1 MFVCSFNFT
10 HFSFLI
16 FSIYLLTIL
25 VVATVSNAQTLERQT
40 CITTRSSVD
49 VDMTGANAVIGGL
62 FEMRR
67 SILGGYAC
75 GEPHKGMDYFIINII
90 IIIQNEK

>member
-1 MFVCSFNFT
+1 M
-10 HFSFLI
+10 
-16 FSIYLLTIL
+16 LTIL

-49 VDMTGANAVIGGL
+49 VEMAGASAVIGGL

-67 SILGGYAC
+67 PILGGYAC
-75 GEPHKGMDYFIINII
+75 GEPHKGMHYCFYHVKY
-90 IIIQNEK
+90 EK

>member
-1 MFVCSFNFT
+1 
-10 HFSFLI
+10 
-16 FSIYLLTIL
+16 LLTIL
-25 VVATVSNAQTLERQT
+25 VVATVSNAQMLERQT

-49 VDMTGANAVIGGL
+49 VDMADASAVIGGL

-75 GEPHKGMDYFIINII
+75 GGPHKGMNYCLFV
-90 IIIQNEK
+90 EYCYPKVSLLAYHSSLYS